1 MSKTKISLRYATMPL
16 AVAAAASLL
25 LPTPGSASGYGVR
38 EWSAVAMGSAYAGA
52 SATSSDA
59 TFLAYNPASLAG
71 VGSYDS
77 SLSLAGLFPSSS
89 ATYTGAT
96 TSAGTPTGGLTTPD
110 KIIKNAFV
118 PNLAARMRLSPDLAV
133 GLAVYAPW
141 GLSTDYEDGWAGRYY
156 ALKSELLTVDIVP
169 TVSYQFSD
177 NFAVAAGVQVQYATG
192 TLANAVDIGTIGALF
207 SIPGATPG
215 AQDGSAEFGADGWGV
230 GFTLGVMGRLSDDI
244 TVGVSWRSAV
254 THSLNGSLDFTL
266 DSDGVGAVIAGAA
279 GVLVDTDAEAT
290 LTTPDRVS
298 AGFRFRLN
306 GQWTALGEVDWTNW
320 SRFQELRVIS
330 DNPLQPDDVTIAQ
343 WEDSWFGSLGVEYQ
357 ANEQWTL
364 RAGAGVDQSP
374 IPDAT
379 RNPRIPDAHRTW
391 VSIGFTVA
399 LSQSM
404 SLSASYSHLF
414 LPDEPIALNQLQ
426 DGNALRG
433 NITGEGEAG
442 ADFIGLQLNY
452 RTN

>member
-1 MSKTKISLRYATMPL
+1 LSKTPVLYTSMPL
-16 AVAAAASLL
+16 AVAASLL
-25 LPTPGSASGYGVR
+25 LPAPVSASGYGVR

-52 SATSSDA
+52 SATNSDA

-77 SLSLAGLFPSSS
+77 SLSLAGLFPASS

-96 TSAGTPTGGLTTPD
+96 TSAGTPTGGLATPD
-110 KIIKNAFV
+110 KIIKDAFV
-118 PNLAARMRLSPDLAV
+118 PNIAARVRLSPDLAL

-156 ALKSELLTVDIVP
+156 ALKSDLLTVDIVP
-169 TVSYQFSD
+169 TVSYQISD
-177 NFAVAAGVQVQYATG
+177 RFALAAGIQVQYAKG
-192 TLANAVDIGTIGALF
+192 TLANAIDIGTLGALF
-207 SIPGATPG
+207 TIPGAIPG
-215 AQDGSAEFGADGWGV
+215 TQDGNIVYDSDGWGV
-230 GFTLGVMGRLSDDI
+230 GFTLGAMGKLSDDI
-244 TVGVSWRSAV
+244 TIGVAYRSAV
-254 THSLNGSLDFTL
+254 SHSLNGPLDFTL
-266 DSDGVGAVIAGAA
+266 DSDGVGAVIAGATGLFA
-279 GVLVDTDAEAT
+279 DTDAETT

-320 SRFQELRVIS
+320 SRFQELRVVP

-343 WEDSWFGSLGVEYQ
+343 WEDSWFASLGVEYQ

-364 RAGAGVDQSP
+364 RAGAGIDQSP

-379 RNPRIPDAHRTW
+379 RNPRIPDADRTW

-399 LSQSM
+399 LSQSLN
-404 SLSASYSHLF
+404 LSASYSHLF

-433 NITGEGEAG
+433 NITGDGEVG